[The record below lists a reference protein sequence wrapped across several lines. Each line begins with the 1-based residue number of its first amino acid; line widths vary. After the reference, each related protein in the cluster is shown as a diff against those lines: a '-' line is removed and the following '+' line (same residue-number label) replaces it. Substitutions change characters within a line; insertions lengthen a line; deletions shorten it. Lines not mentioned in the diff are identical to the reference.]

1 MSVLQVFYSIKVFFT
16 FFTKKLKQTIIT
28 FYYASYCTLCFILCI
43 MRHTVHYAS
52 YCTLCVILYIM
63 LHTVHYASYCT
74 ICFILYIMLH
84 TVHYATRQT
93 VELSIVSTHHNRG
106 GKYVNKLALFI
117 KKTRSFPFRYTII
130 KGPSPKN
137 MQIQKSTFMFT
148 ALKNKCS
155 RRLANV

>member
-1 MSVLQVFYSIKVFFT
+1 V
-16 FFTKKLKQTIIT
+16 
-28 FYYASYCTLCFILCI
+28 YYRYFILSKCSLHFSQKNWNRRSLHFI
-43 MRHTVHYAS
+43 MLHTVHYAS
-52 YCTLCVILYIM
+52 YCTLCFILYIMHHTVHYASYCSLCFILYIM

-74 ICFILYIMLH
+74 LCFILYIMLH
-84 TVHYATRQT
+84 TVHYATRHT

-137 MQIQKSTFMFT
+137 M
-148 ALKNKCS
+148 
-155 RRLANV
+155 